1 MRIVIA
7 TSVAILLSAS
17 LAWSTPMPTSDLPI
31 FARVHGK
38 SAPPYGYVQFC
49 SSRPKL
55 CKGDGR
61 IQSRVKATEIRMQ
74 ELDRVNRQVNKAIK
88 PVEDKQQ
95 YGVEEY
101 WTIPTSGMGD
111 CEEYVLVKR
120 QKLIDNNWPTGA
132 LLITV
137 VLDEKRQGHA
147 VLTARTSSGDIILD
161 NKHDDIKLW
170 SKTPYTY
177 IMRQSYLNPNVWLSM
192 APAGKE
198 SSSPTAGTPKG
209 SWSAVIRQR

>member
-7 TSVAILLSAS
+7 AVAAIVISTSSVWA
-17 LAWSTPMPTSDLPI
+17 TPIPTSDRGK

-49 SSRPKL
+49 ISRPKH
-55 CKGDGR
+55 CKGDGKTF
-61 IQSRVKATEIRMQ
+61 SRVKATEDRLN
-74 ELDRVNRQVNKAIK
+74 ELDLVNRQVNKAIK
-88 PVEDKQQ
+88 PVEDKKQ
-95 YGVEEY
+95 YGVEEF

-120 QKLIDNNWPTGA
+120 QKLIEKYWPTGA

-137 VLDEKRQGHA
+137 VLDENRQGHA
-147 VLTARTSSGDIILD
+147 VLTARTSVGDLILD

-177 IMRQSYLNPNVWLSM
+177 IMRQSYLNPNVWLSL
-192 APAGKE
+192 APASRGGTN
-198 SSSPTAGTPKG
+198 PTAGTRSN
-209 SWSAVIRQR
+209 SWAPRTRPQ

>member
-1 MRIVIA
+1 MSLLA
-7 TSVAILLSAS
+7 LGVAAHPASSAPNPS
-17 LAWSTPMPTSDLPI
+17 SDGAK

-49 SSRPKL
+49 VSRPKH
-55 CKGDGR
+55 CRGDGR
-61 IQSRVKATEIRMQ
+61 TFSRVKATMSRLS
-74 ELDRVNRQVNKAIK
+74 ELDLVNRQVNKAIK
-88 PVEDKQQ
+88 PVEDRDQ

-120 QKLIDNNWPTGA
+120 QRLIKKDWPTGA

-137 VLDEKRQGHA
+137 VLDENRQGHA
-147 VLTARTSSGDIILD
+147 VLTARTSAGDLILD

-177 IMRQSYLNPNVWLSM
+177 IMRQSYLNPNVWLSL
-192 APAGKE
+192 APAGNGDAN
-198 SSSPTAGTPKG
+198 PTAGTQSN
-209 SWSAVIRQR
+209 SWATRTKPR